1 MSVLQ
6 GRKFNHHRTF
16 RTTWP
21 TSGFSCR
28 FQCLVCKINFVGK
41 GFYILKVKKSRW
53 VHENT
58 SPQFPKKAVLIK
70 NCSIILNSRNDN
82 SIRLPSGEKK
92 PPKVPF
98 NRLSF
103 LVFQTKRKLSYFSYY
118 LPYFLFVWIIN
129 HNLFYWFI
137 IIV

>member
-6 GRKFNHHRTF
+6 GRKLNNHSAF
-16 RTTWP
+16 RTAWP

-41 GFYILKVKKSRW
+41 GFCILKVKKSRY
-53 VHENT
+53 VLQKT
-58 SPQFPKKAVLIK
+58 SPQIPKKAVLLK

-103 LVFQTKRKLSYFSYY
+103 LVLQTKRKLSYYMPF
-118 LPYFLFVWIIN
+118 FLSFRYC
-129 HNLFYWFI
+129 FD
-137 IIV
+137 